1 MKYDFNTIIN
11 RKNTNSLKWDLFD
24 TEIPMWVADMDFKVA
39 PEISAEIIKKANEN
53 LYGYTII
60 PDEWYDA
67 YINWW
72 KYYGLEMNK
81 NYLKFANGVMPAIA
95 TIIRKLTKENDKILI
110 QTPVYHVFFHVI
122 EDNNRE
128 VIENPLIYENN
139 EYKID
144 FKDLEEKLANPE
156 VTLMMLCNPHNPV
169 GKIWSRKDLE
179 KIASLCAKY
188 NVIIISDEIHC
199 DLTDPNKKYTPFA
212 SVRNHDSITTIS
224 PTKSFNI
231 AGLNTAA
238 VYIVGDTLKEY
249 VFNALDVEWVS
260 RANIFAVTGAIAAY
274 NKGRPWIDELRQYL
288 YDNKE
293 FVANYLKEEIP
304 EIKLIDS
311 DATYLLWLDCSSL
324 DISSK
329 EFIKFLN
336 EKTGVLLSA
345 GVDFSKNSDEFLRL
359 NIACPRLLLKNGLEA
374 IKKGVAI
381 YKNE

>member
-39 PEISAEIIKKANEN
+39 HEISAEIIKKANEN

-60 PDEWYDA
+60 PDDWYEA

-72 KYYGLEMNK
+72 KYYGLEMDK
-81 NYLKFANGVMPAIA
+81 NNLKFANGVMPAIA
-95 TIIRKLTKENDKILI
+95 TIIRKLTNENDKILI
-110 QTPVYHVFFHVI
+110 QTPVYHVFFHII

-212 SVRNHDSITTIS
+212 SVSNHDSITTIS

-260 RANIFAVTGAIAAY
+260 RANIFAITGAIAAY

-336 EKTGVLLSA
+336 KKTGVLLSA

-359 NIACPRLLLKNGLEA
+359 NIACPRLLLKKGLEA
-374 IKKGVAI
+374 IKNGVAI

>member
-72 KYYGLEMNK
+72 KYYGLEMDK
-81 NYLKFANGVMPAIA
+81 NNLKFANGVMPAIA
-95 TIIRKLTKENDKILI
+95 TIIRKLTNENDKILI

-212 SVRNHDSITTIS
+212 SVSNHDSITTIS

-260 RANIFAVTGAIAAY
+260 RANIFAITGAIAAY

-336 EKTGVLLSA
+336 KKTGVLLSA

-359 NIACPRLLLKNGLEA
+359 NIACPRLLLKKGLEA
-374 IKKGVAI
+374 IKNGVAI

>member
-1 MKYDFNTIIN
+1 MKYDFDSIIN
-11 RKNTNSLKWDLFD
+11 RKNTNCLKWDLFD
-24 TEIPMWVADMDFKVA
+24 TKLPMWVADMDFKVA
-39 PEISAEIIKKANEN
+39 PEISGEIINKANEN
-53 LYGYTII
+53 LYGYAII

-72 KYYGLEMNK
+72 KYYGLNMDK
-81 NYLKFANGVMPAIA
+81 NNLKFANGVMPAIA

-110 QTPVYHVFFHVI
+110 QTPVYHVFFYVI

-128 VIENPLIYENN
+128 IVENQLVYKNGSYE
-139 EYKID
+139 ID
-144 FKDLEEKLANPE
+144 FKDLEEKLADEN

-179 KIASLCAKY
+179 KIADLCAKY
-188 NVIIISDEIHC
+188 DVNIISDEIHC
-199 DLTDPNKKYTPFA
+199 DLNDPDKKYTPFA
-212 SVRNHDSITTIS
+212 SISNYDSVTTVS

-238 VYIVGDTLKEY
+238 VYIVGDKLKEDI
-249 VFNALDVEWVS
+249 FNALDVEWVS
-260 RANIFAVTGAIAAY
+260 RANIFAIIGAIAAY
-274 NKGRPWIDELRQYL
+274 KNGRPWLDELRQYL
-288 YDNKE
+288 YDNKK
-293 FVANYLKEEIP
+293 FVADFIKDEIP
-304 EIKLIDS
+304 EIKLIDA

-329 EFIKFLN
+329 DFVKFLN

-359 NIACPRLLLKNGLEA
+359 NIACPRKLLMDGLKA

-381 YKNE
+381 YK

>member
-60 PDEWYDA
+60 PDDWYDA

-72 KYYGLEMNK
+72 KYYGLEMDK
-81 NYLKFANGVMPAIA
+81 NNLKFANGVMPEIA

-345 GVDFSKNSDEFLRL
+345 GIDFSKNSDEFLRL